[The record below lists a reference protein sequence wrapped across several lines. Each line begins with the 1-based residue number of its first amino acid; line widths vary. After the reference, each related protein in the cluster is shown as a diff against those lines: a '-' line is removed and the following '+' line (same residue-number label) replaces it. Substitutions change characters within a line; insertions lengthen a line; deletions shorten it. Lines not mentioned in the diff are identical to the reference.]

1 LFRGLYLS
9 LSKGKLK
16 IETENKSRRNLM
28 KQIILIFGLLIAAQ
42 TQAGSKQ
49 SLPPVKTAD
58 SVDLQQYL
66 GKWYEIA
73 AIPQSFQKQCV
84 GNTTAVYDTAADDLI
99 SVVNTCDTA
108 NGSPSIANGR
118 AKVIDKNSN
127 SKLKVTFVNFLG
139 YKFLFGGDYW
149 ILAIGE
155 NYSYAIVG
163 APGRDYAW
171 ILSRTPYMAN
181 EKIIEANQVLLAQ
194 GFDTCKLI
202 STIQTS
208 GLQQKLPLCQ
218 LVSGK

>member
-1 LFRGLYLS
+1 
-9 LSKGKLK
+9 
-16 IETENKSRRNLM
+16 M
-28 KQIILIFGLLIAAQ
+28 KQIIFIFGFLIAIQ
-42 TQAGSKQ
+42 IQARSQ
-49 SLPPVKTAD
+49 QPLPPVRTVD

-84 GNTTAVYDTAADDLI
+84 GNTTAVYDTAEDGLI

-108 NGSPSIANGR
+108 SGSPSIANGR
-118 AKVIDKNSN
+118 AKVVDKNSN
-127 SKLKVTFVNFLG
+127 SKLKVTFVNFFG
-139 YKFLFGGDYW
+139 WQFLFAGDYW

-171 ILSRTPYMAN
+171 ILSRTQDMTQ
-181 EKIIEANQVLLAQ
+181 EQIIEANQALVTQ

-208 GLQQKLPLCQ
+208 GLQQKIPLCQ
-218 LVSGK
+218 LISGK

>member
-1 LFRGLYLS
+1 
-9 LSKGKLK
+9 
-16 IETENKSRRNLM
+16 M
-28 KQIILIFGLLIAAQ
+28 KQILLIFGFLIAIQ
-42 TQAGSKQ
+42 TQAGSHNP
-49 SLPPVKTAD
+49 LPPIKTVD

-84 GNTTAVYDTAADDLI
+84 GNTTAVYDTAEGNLI

-108 NGSPSIANGR
+108 SGRPSIANGR
-118 AKVIDKNSN
+118 AKVVDKNSN

-139 YKFLFGGDYW
+139 WRFSFGGDYW

-155 NYSYAIVG
+155 NYSYAVVA

-171 ILSRTPYMAN
+171 ILSRTPDMTD
-181 EKIIEANQVLLAQ
+181 EQIMEANQVLIKQ

-208 GLQQKLPLCQ
+208 GLQQKIPLCQ
-218 LVSGK
+218 IVSGK

>member
-1 LFRGLYLS
+1 
-9 LSKGKLK
+9 
-16 IETENKSRRNLM
+16 M
-28 KQIILIFGLLIAAQ
+28 KLIFLIPGLLIAIQ
-42 TQAGSKQ
+42 TQAGSQKP
-49 SLPPVKTAD
+49 LTPVRTVD

-84 GNTTAVYDTAADDLI
+84 GNTTAVYETAADSLI

-108 NGSPSIANGR
+108 SGSPSVANGR
-118 AKVIDKNSN
+118 AKVVDTNSN
-127 SKLKVTFVNFLG
+127 SKLKVTFVNFFG
-139 YKFLFGGDYW
+139 WQFLLGGDYW

-171 ILSRTPYMAN
+171 ILSRSPDMAN
-181 EKIIEANQVLLAQ
+181 EQILEVNQTLVDQ

-208 GLQQKLPLCQ
+208 GLQQTIPLCE
-218 LVSGK
+218 LLSRK

>member
-1 LFRGLYLS
+1 
-9 LSKGKLK
+9 
-16 IETENKSRRNLM
+16 M
-28 KQIILIFGLLIAAQ
+28 KQIILIFGFLIAIQ
-42 TQAGSKQ
+42 TEAKSQQ
-49 SLPPVKTAD
+49 PLPPVKTVD

-84 GNTTAVYDTAADDLI
+84 GNATAVYDTAEDGLI

-108 NGSPSIANGR
+108 SASPSIANGR

-127 SKLKVTFVNFLG
+127 SKLKVTFVNFFG
-139 YKFLFGGDYW
+139 WQFLLGGDYW

-171 ILSRTPYMAN
+171 ILSRTPDMTQ
-181 EKIIEANQVLLAQ
+181 EKIIEANQVLLTQ

-208 GLQQKLPLCQ
+208 GLQQKISLCQ

>member
-1 LFRGLYLS
+1 
-9 LSKGKLK
+9 
-16 IETENKSRRNLM
+16 M
-28 KQIILIFGLLIAAQ
+28 KQFVLILGFLIAIQ
-42 TQAGSKQ
+42 TQAESQKPL
-49 SLPPVKTAD
+49 SPVKTVD

-84 GNTTAVYDTAADDLI
+84 GNSTAVYDTAEEGLI

-108 NGSPSIANGR
+108 SGRPSVANGR
-118 AKVIDKNSN
+118 AKVVDKNSN
-127 SKLKVTFVNFLG
+127 SKLQVTFVNLFGWQFL
-139 YKFLFGGDYW
+139 LGGDYW

-155 NYSYAIVG
+155 KYSYAIVG

-171 ILSRTPYMAN
+171 ILSRTPDMTG
-181 EKIIEANQVLLAQ
+181 EQIIEANQVLVTQ

-208 GLQQKLPLCQ
+208 GLQQKIPLCQ
-218 LVSGK
+218 LALGE